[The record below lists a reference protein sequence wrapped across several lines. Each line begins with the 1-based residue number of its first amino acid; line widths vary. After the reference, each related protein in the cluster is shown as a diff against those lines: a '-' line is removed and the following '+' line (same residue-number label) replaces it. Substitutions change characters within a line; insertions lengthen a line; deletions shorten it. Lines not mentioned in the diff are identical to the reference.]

1 MPAAV
6 SLAGRVGLGLRAPH
20 FEALRE
26 HGPGAATWFEVHAEN
41 YIGGGARVHTLER
54 LRRDH
59 PVSLHGVAMGLLS
72 PDALDL
78 RHLDCW
84 AALIERFDP
93 VLVSEHLCWTRL
105 DGVHFHDLLPAPA
118 TRQMLDFAVAR
129 VGQVQDR
136 LRRRFAIE
144 NITRYV
150 EFSAST
156 IPEGDFL
163 AELARRSGCALLVDL
178 ENLHLNEVNL
188 GVPALDVLHAL
199 PADAV
204 AELHIAGHS
213 AREGASG
220 LLVDDHG
227 GAVPEAVWALLRAAR
242 QLWGPVPTLLERDN
256 HLPPLAEL
264 LAECNRAQALIGPA
278 RALDAAQEATV
289 AA

>member
-1 MPAAV
+1 MPADDN
-6 SLAGRVGLGLRAPH
+6 LAGRVGLGLRAPH
-20 FEALRE
+20 FQALRE
-26 HGPGAATWFEVHAEN
+26 QGPGPSVGWFEVHAEN
-41 YIGGGARVHTLER
+41 YIGGGSQVRLLER

-72 PDALDL
+72 PDPLDA

-84 AALIERFDP
+84 ARLIERFEP

-105 DGVHFHDLLPAPA
+105 DGVHFHDLLPSPA
-118 TRQMLDFAVAR
+118 TPQMLDFAVER
-129 VGQVQDR
+129 VGQVQER

-156 IPEGDFL
+156 IPEGEFL

-188 GVPALDVLHAL
+188 GVPALDVLRAL

-213 AREGASG
+213 AGEGG
-220 LLVDDHG
+220 LVLDDHG

-242 QLWGPVPTLLERDN
+242 QLWGPLPTLLERDN

-264 LAECNRAQALIGPA
+264 LAECERAQAVIRPA
-278 RALDAAQEATV
+278 HAHEPMV

>member
-1 MPAAV
+1 MPADDN
-6 SLAGRVGLGLRAPH
+6 LAGRVGLGLRAPH
-20 FEALRE
+20 FQDLRE
-26 HGPGAATWFEVHAEN
+26 QGPGPGVGWFEVHAEN
-41 YIGGGARVHTLER
+41 YIGGGAQARLLER

-59 PVSLHGVAMGLLS
+59 PISLHGVTMGLLS
-72 PDALDL
+72 PDPLDA
-78 RHLDCW
+78 RHLEAW
-84 AALIERFDP
+84 SRLIERFDP

-118 TRQMLDFAVAR
+118 TPQMLAFAIER

-150 EFSAST
+150 EFNAST

-163 AELARRSGCALLVDL
+163 AELAQRTGCALLVDL

-188 GVPALDVLHAL
+188 GVPALDVLRAL

-213 AREGASG
+213 AAAGG

-227 GAVPEAVWALLRAAR
+227 GAVPEAVWALLRVAR

-256 HLPPLAEL
+256 HIPPLFEL
-264 LAECNRAQALIGPA
+264 LAECQRAQAVLGPVGA
-278 RALDAAQEATV
+278 GAHAEAA
-289 AA
+289 